1 VGLLAS
7 LLVLVTLAAL
17 LVPVTRVA
25 VAGVACIGAPDNNPA
40 AAYPEQ
46 RQFVENQ
53 TWWTPGPGQ
62 TGPNQGHVHLGA
74 CIPER

>member
-17 LVPVTRVA
+17 LVPVTPAA
-25 VAGVACIGAPDNNPA
+25 VAGVACIGAPGNNPA

-53 TWWTPGPGQ
+53 T
-62 TGPNQGHVHLGA
+62 
-74 CIPER
+74 